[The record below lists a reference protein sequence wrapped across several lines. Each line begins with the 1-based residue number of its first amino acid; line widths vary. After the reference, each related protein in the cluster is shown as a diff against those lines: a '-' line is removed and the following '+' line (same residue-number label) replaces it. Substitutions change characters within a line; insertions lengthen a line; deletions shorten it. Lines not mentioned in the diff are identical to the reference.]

1 MKTKRCDIV
10 FRRIIMSKEIERKF
24 LVVGD
29 KWRELAAGTQYRQG
43 YLNSIKERTV
53 RIRTIADKAFLTV
66 KGPTVGVTRMEFEYE
81 IPYDDCVQMLDH
93 LAEQP
98 IIEKNRYK
106 IPMGGHVWEID
117 EFLGVNKGLIVA
129 EIELGSED
137 EAFEKPDWIGEE
149 VSGDPR
155 YFNSNLV
162 AHPYS
167 TWEK

>member
-1 MKTKRCDIV
+1 MA
-10 FRRIIMSKEIERKF
+10 KEIERKF

-29 KWRELAAGTQYRQG
+29 AWRELAKGTHYRQG

-53 RIRTIADKAFLTV
+53 RIRTIDDKAFMTI

-81 IPYDDCVQMLDH
+81 IPYTDCVEMLNN

-98 IIEKNRYK
+98 IIEKARYK
-106 IPMGGHVWEID
+106 IAHNGLVWEVD
-117 EFLGVNKGLIVA
+117 EFFGVNEGLIVA
-129 EIELGSED
+129 EVELESED
-137 EAFEKPDWIGEE
+137 QEFIKPEWVGEE

-162 AHPYS
+162 NNPYT
-167 TWEK
+167 TWKK

>member
-1 MKTKRCDIV
+1 MA
-10 FRRIIMSKEIERKF
+10 KEIERKF

-29 KWRELAAGTQYRQG
+29 AWRELAKGTHYRQG

-53 RIRTIADKAFLTV
+53 RIRTIDDKAFMTV

-81 IPYDDCVQMLDH
+81 IPYNDCVEMLTH

-98 IIEKNRYK
+98 IIEKARYK
-106 IPMGGHVWEID
+106 VPYNGLVWEID
-117 EFLGVNKGLIVA
+117 EFFGVNEGLIVA
-129 EIELGSED
+129 EVELQTED
-137 EAFEKPDWIGEE
+137 QQFEKPEWVGEE

-162 AHPYS
+162 NNPYT
-167 TWEK
+167 TWKK